1 MSGTSEGAVAPSE
14 GRVPQLYV
22 LCLACH
28 RHVRPATVC
37 CPHCGADVQAL
48 LDHEVQ
54 QLEKI
59 QRLASA
65 LQKLVEAEPAPLRPA
80 PKKKRKQP
88 AAKGRA
94 AKQAPARN
102 PAAPVKAKVKA
113 SAKARRKSAR
123 GPRGRRR

>member
-1 MSGTSEGAVAPSE
+1 MRGTSGGAFAPSG

-48 LDHEVQ
+48 LDHELQ

-65 LQKLVEAEPAPLRPA
+65 LQKLVEAEPEPPRTAP
-80 PKKKRKQP
+80 KKRKQT

-94 AKQAPARN
+94 AKQAPALK
-102 PAAPVKAKVKA
+102 PKPKPKAKA
-113 SAKARRKSAR
+113 
-123 GPRGRRR
+123 GPRGGRR